1 MNQAAVRYIESR
13 RLHLIPATLALIDA
27 DLAGHRLLSESLGAE
42 VPENWPPPH
51 YSHAALEYARAQFG
65 AAMDQ
70 GWSTWYLLS
79 RAQPQQLLGVCGFKG
94 RPDRQGSVEISYAIL
109 DQHQGQG
116 LATEA
121 VARLVEWAFAHP
133 GVVEVTAET
142 LPHLRQSIRVLE
154 KAGFQRAGAGS
165 EYGVIRF
172 ALKRPRQY

>member
-1 MNQAAVRYIESR
+1 MNRSAVRYIESQ
-13 RLHLIPATLALIDA
+13 RLYLIPATLSLTEA
-27 DLAGHRLLSESLGAE
+27 DLAGRRQLGETLGAD
-42 VPENWPPPH
+42 VPDNWPPPH
-51 YSHAALEYARAQFG
+51 YGRAALEYVRAQLNDAVG
-65 AAMDQ
+65 Q

-79 RAQPQQLLGVCGFKG
+79 RAEPQQLLGVCGFKG
-94 RPDRQGSVEISYAIL
+94 RPDRLGSVEISYAL
-109 DQHQGQG
+109 LAQHQGQG

-121 VARLVEWAFAHP
+121 VIRLVDWAFAHP

-172 ALKRPRQY
+172 ALKRARQY